1 MPNERKKKMSESE
14 LWGYLTLFVVVL
26 LGVLIWADRLR
37 HRVEELGR
45 ELERSEQEREL
56 LSKLLHPARNGWR
69 D

>member
-1 MPNERKKKMSESE
+1 MSESE

>member
-1 MPNERKKKMSESE
+1 MSEGE

>member
-1 MPNERKKKMSESE
+1 MSESE

-56 LSKLLHPARNGWR
+56 LSKLLHPARHGWR